1 MARKTRRTTRSL
13 ALTRSRATGRTR
25 IDALFS
31 AFGSTD
37 PETKCLAALKMGRH
51 GDAESVLAL
60 EDAISGA
67 DLELE
72 YCART
77 AMELL
82 QAKLAAQPKPEL
94 PGLDDIRQ
102 RLASP
107 YPQER
112 SQAIADLAR
121 TPTAQSMPLLLAA
134 LGSEADP
141 LVLARL
147 IRAVASLDANGQ
159 RETLIRLSRHRDIT
173 VRAAAVEALWNVS
186 DNAVLQ
192 AILPLLKDDS
202 AKVRGP
208 AIVLMI
214 RRAHPTSRALAEK
227 VLASQKTWMRLAA
240 LFAMGGMTE
249 PWARQALIQHI
260 RTVSLPRL
268 VRSLA
273 REAISIS
280 GQPAPATVSE
290 ANTIYTDLTRH
301 LPELGDEAAVRAALD
316 SQDPLLR
323 THGLQN
329 ARRFNE
335 AQMLPLLT
343 RLVQYEQDPLVL
355 ATLVKALGRV
365 GGVAQ
370 TDSIRKFLEHEDERV
385 RANAIEALAIA
396 QLGPELDAICKS
408 LLVEEEAP
416 RLQKQAAAQLFA
428 NNPQEATAH
437 FRGMILGED
446 AVARQNALQI
456 FSTIQDDRLIGVIKD
471 ALRDPRRDVY
481 GAATTALRRVAP
493 LWPTAKELQE
503 QFDQGQV
510 AGEVVDGE
518 PVSALLYEMNSAK
531 SSDRIRA
538 IAKLATAKD
547 LRVNTVLELNLSSRD
562 PEVAHE
568 AARVLRERHRSFT
581 LPRLYYRLGE
591 TYANRTRAGEL
602 LVPQELADHLP
613 RCLEPV
619 DDGAPGDEDRL
630 RWVGKALFDAFEEDV
645 ELESELRQLCQDVR
659 DALEQLGQI
668 QSPATRANLASAT
681 SANASGAVKVP
692 AKVSQVMR
700 RPSMIDNPTPEEVPE
715 APGVFAQFRGLVVAG
730 AVCICLVVAMI
741 SGESGGEDAA
751 EGGAMQ
757 EQSTRMLDAM
767 GLETKPERFRERF
780 RNRKIQLAAK
790 IVSVGDSHS
799 ADLRS
804 GTVLFRL
811 KTARSSS
818 LPAGLRIG
826 QTCEVQGTVVD
837 MEADGSIQV
846 EGLLTTQK
854 EG

>member
-51 GDAESVLAL
+51 GDADSVAAL
-60 EDAISGA
+60 EDAIAGS

-77 AMELL
+77 ALVLLRSRLDALPQPEVPPLEEL
-82 QAKLAAQPKPEL
+82 K
-94 PGLDDIRQ
+94 Q
-102 RLASP
+102 RLTSP

-112 SQAIADLAR
+112 SQAVADLVRA
-121 TPTAQSMPLLLAA
+121 PVAQGLPCLLAA
-134 LGSEADP
+134 LGSESDP
-141 LVLARL
+141 VVLSRL
-147 IRAVASLDANGQ
+147 IRAVATVDANGQ
-159 RETLIRLSRHRDIT
+159 REVLIRLTRHRDVT
-173 VRAAAVEALWNVS
+173 VRAAAVEALWSVS
-186 DNAVLQ
+186 DNSVLQ

-202 AKVRGP
+202 ARVRGP

-273 REAISIS
+273 REAIVIS
-280 GQPAPATVSE
+280 GQPAPVTVSE

-301 LPELGDEAAVRAALD
+301 LPELGDEAAIRAALD

-335 AQMLPLLT
+335 SSMLPLLT

-365 GGVAQ
+365 GGAAQ
-370 TDSIRKFLEHEDERV
+370 TESIRKFLDHEDERV
-385 RANAIEALAIA
+385 RSNAIEALAIA
-396 QLGPELDAICKS
+396 QLGSELDSICKG
-408 LLVEEEAP
+408 LLVEEGAP

-446 AVARQNALQI
+446 ANARQNALQI
-456 FSTIQDDRLIGVIKD
+456 FATIQDDRLIGVIKD

-481 GAATTALRRVAP
+481 TVATAALRRVAP
-493 LWPTAKELQE
+493 AWVTARELLDA
-503 QFDQGQV
+503 FDGGMV

-518 PVSALLYEMNSAK
+518 PVSALLYEMNSAR

-538 IAKLATAKD
+538 MGKLVKAKD

-602 LVPQELADHLP
+602 LVPQELADRLP
-613 RCLEPV
+613 QCLEPA
-619 DDGAPGDEDRL
+619 DPDAPGDEDRL
-630 RWVGKALFDAFEEDV
+630 RWVGKALYDAYEEDV
-645 ELESELRQLCQDVR
+645 ELDRELRELCQDVR
-659 DALEQLGQI
+659 GALEQLGQI
-668 QSPATRANLASAT
+668 QSPVTRAEAAPAAANL
-681 SANASGAVKVP
+681 SGANRIPSLV
-692 AKVSQVMR
+692 AKR
-700 RPSMIDNPTPEEVPE
+700 ASMIDNTPDDAGDDQP
-715 APGVFAQFRGLVVAG
+715 ALFTRFRGVLVAG
-730 AVCICLVVAMI
+730 AVCACLILVMI
-741 SGESGGEDAA
+741 SWETGGDENADT
-751 EGGAMQ
+751 GGAVQ

-767 GLETKPERFRERF
+767 GLESKPERFRERF
-780 RNRKIQLAAK
+780 RKRKIQLGAK

-811 KTARSSS
+811 KTAGSAT

-826 QTCEVQGTVVD
+826 QSCEVQGVVMD
-837 MEADGSIQV
+837 MEADGSIQI
-846 EGLLTTQK
+846 EGQLSTPK